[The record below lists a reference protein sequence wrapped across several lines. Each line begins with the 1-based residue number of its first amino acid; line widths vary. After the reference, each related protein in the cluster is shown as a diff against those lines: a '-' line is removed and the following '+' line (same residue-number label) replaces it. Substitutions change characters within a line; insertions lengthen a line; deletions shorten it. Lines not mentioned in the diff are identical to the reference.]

1 MKTKMTNPDVT
12 LPLAPAGNGEKN
24 RGNGFRSRGETW
36 RQRQESFQREV
47 CVVWMILKDSRTPWY
62 ARAVAA
68 CTVGYLFSP
77 VQLIPSFIPVIG
89 FLDDFVVL
97 WAGFGLIRHLAPRSV
112 MSDCMARA
120 ARARTLS
127 IAETNVV
134 ARIAAVAIIAVWL
147 IAALAATRWAF
158 R

>member
-1 MKTKMTNPDVT
+1 
-12 LPLAPAGNGEKN
+12 
-24 RGNGFRSRGETW
+24 
-36 RQRQESFQREV
+36 
-47 CVVWMILKDSRTPWY
+47 MILKDSRTPRY

-112 MSDCMARA
+112 MSDCMERA
-120 ARARTLS
+120 ARVQTFS

-134 ARIAAVAIIAVWL
+134 VRIAAVAIIAVWL

>member
-1 MKTKMTNPDVT
+1 MTNPDVT
-12 LPLAPAGNGEKN
+12 WPLPPAGNVEKN
-24 RGNGFRSRGETW
+24 RGSGFRGRGETW
-36 RQRQESFQREV
+36 RQRQGSLQREV

-89 FLDDFVVL
+89 LLDDFAVL
-97 WAGFGLIRHLAPRSV
+97 WAGFGLMRYLAPSSV
-112 MSDCMARA
+112 MSDCMERA
-120 ARARTLS
+120 ARVQTFS
-127 IAETNVV
+127 ITEANVV
-134 ARIAAVAIIAVWL
+134 VRIAAVAIIAVWL

>member
-1 MKTKMTNPDVT
+1 
-12 LPLAPAGNGEKN
+12 
-24 RGNGFRSRGETW
+24 
-36 RQRQESFQREV
+36 
-47 CVVWMILKDSRTPWY
+47 MILKDSRTPWY

-112 MSDCMARA
+112 MSDCMERA
-120 ARARTLS
+120 ARVQTFS

-134 ARIAAVAIIAVWL
+134 VRIAAVAIIAVWL

>member
-1 MKTKMTNPDVT
+1 MKTKMTNPGVT
-12 LPLAPAGNGEKN
+12 WPLPPAGNGEKN
-24 RGNGFRSRGETW
+24 RGNGFRGRGETW
-36 RQRQESFQREV
+36 RQRQEFFQREV

-68 CTVGYLFSP
+68 STVGYLFSP

-89 FLDDFVVL
+89 LLDDFVVL
-97 WAGFGLIRHLAPRSV
+97 WAGLRLMRHLAPSSV
-112 MSDCMARA
+112 MSDCMERA
-120 ARARTLS
+120 ARVRTFS

-134 ARIAAVAIIAVWL
+134 VRIAAVAIIAVWL
-147 IAALAATRWAF
+147 IAALAASRWAF